1 MGRNCGDIALNTALS
16 TGSEIVIVPEM
27 SNWSV
32 DEIAHRLNALV
43 DRGNQRASIIVAE
56 GAYKTMAPF
65 DVYEFMKDYPSG
77 SRPVFPGSPMDAY
90 FLSRVVEHKVKK
102 TEVRSTVIGYTQ
114 RGSQPTARD
123 AAFAFA
129 AGVVAVN
136 LLRHGE
142 SNRVVGVHN
151 GKVFHMDIE
160 SALQIKP
167 SFNRRMFNMVNAL

>member
-1 MGRNCGDIALNTALS
+1 
-16 TGSEIVIVPEM
+16 M

-123 AAFAFA
+123 AAFAFE